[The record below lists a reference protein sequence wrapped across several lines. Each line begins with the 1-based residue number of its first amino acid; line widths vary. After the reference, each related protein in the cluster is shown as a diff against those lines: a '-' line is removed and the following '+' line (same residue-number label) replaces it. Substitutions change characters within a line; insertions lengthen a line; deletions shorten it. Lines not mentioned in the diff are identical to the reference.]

1 VEEVL
6 GENQLSAS
14 SAQARVGAEESGLSG
29 LSGLTGRGGVSR
41 LSGRSGSGLTG
52 GTAFTAFL
60 CPGVV
65 GLFVE

>member
-29 LSGLTGRGGVSR
+29 LTGRGGVSR
-41 LSGRSGSGLTG
+41 LSGPSGSGLTG

>member
-14 SAQARVGAEESGLSG
+14 SAQARVGAEESG